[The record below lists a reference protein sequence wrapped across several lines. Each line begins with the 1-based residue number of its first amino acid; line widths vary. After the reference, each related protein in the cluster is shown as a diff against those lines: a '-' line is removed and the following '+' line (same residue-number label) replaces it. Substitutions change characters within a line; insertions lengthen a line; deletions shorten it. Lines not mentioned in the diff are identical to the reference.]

1 MLSLLG
7 AFSAASILDN
17 STIESFSKK
26 ALEGGATQFTVD
38 VDVLLAKYKN
48 PQTKTSIQGSISL
61 TCSEIQAYRISAT
74 QASIDITG
82 NKLCYVQ
89 VVGSQNTITYSGD
102 IIMYIAGSQN
112 EVIPKVDLN
121 SLSTPLSFV
130 YGAQN
135 DINPKWS
142 GSASA
147 DAKMAF
153 IYVRGLQS
161 EKPSLGSKMSY
172 ENPTATSIC
181 NIGSYKN
188 VPVAEI
194 SNLTQNRFEML
205 AVKEGAKGPVD
216 IETIIIVVVVIVFI
230 LFITSIVLCC
240 CFCPFCLGCWMCCC
254 CCCQCCAP
262 KYAANNNNN
271 TNVVYVNNNN
281 IYGADAV

>member
-38 VDVLLAKYKN
+38 LAVLSVKKQN
-48 PQTKTSIQGSISL
+48 PKKIYIRGSTLL

-74 QASIDITG
+74 QSSIDITG

-89 VVGSQNTITYSGD
+89 VVGSQNKITYSGD
-102 IIMYIAGSQN
+102 IIMDIAGSQN
-112 EVIPKVDLN
+112 DVRPKVDLN

-130 YGAQN
+130 NGAQN
-135 DINPKWS
+135 RIKPKWS

-153 IYVRGLQS
+153 IYVSGMQS
-161 EKPSLGSKMSY
+161 EKPSLGYNMSY
-172 ENPTATSIC
+172 EDPTATSIC

-205 AVKEGAKGPVD
+205 AVKEGAKGPVY

-271 TNVVYVNNNN
+271 TNVVFVNNNN